1 MPYRVAIRPSKKK
14 NSIDM
19 SMSVDLRM
27 DLAFTDGT
35 TTVVVPDAHIAG
47 TMIMKNNNRNLHFY
61 LSAFDISLTGTLMG
75 ATDQAEMQAVIT
87 LIKSR
92 LLHTRYYTRVDTYTY
107 TSLMQLMQLSKQ
119 AAPIDMAMLM
129 QAWILNNLW
138 RDPQSGG
145 YRITINMDRI
155 PGFFDTL
162 LMYDNMSDTTR
173 NATNSVEDETTV
185 LSEKEMLEIHQALDD
200 AMLIATGDSI
210 GNDAMLVV
218 SGTLWRITPDNHVAL
233 TLDTLSFPLDEDGVS
248 MDIADCAFA
257 AELTKC
263 RLSAKDG
270 SWNALAI
277 QLSGSILASGW
288 SFMMSG
294 SVSSHEL
301 IGVVSIASQRAS
313 SEIRASDF
321 ALPRRSRSWDK
332 AMQSFEEI
340 LNWL

>member
-1 MPYRVAIRPSKKK
+1 MAMPYRVAIRPSKKK

-129 QAWILNNLW
+129 QA
-138 RDPQSGG
+138 
-145 YRITINMDRI
+145 
-155 PGFFDTL
+155 
-162 LMYDNMSDTTR
+162 
-173 NATNSVEDETTV
+173 
-185 LSEKEMLEIHQALDD
+185 
-200 AMLIATGDSI
+200 
-210 GNDAMLVV
+210 
-218 SGTLWRITPDNHVAL
+218 
-233 TLDTLSFPLDEDGVS
+233 
-248 MDIADCAFA
+248 
-257 AELTKC
+257 
-263 RLSAKDG
+263 
-270 SWNALAI
+270 
-277 QLSGSILASGW
+277 
-288 SFMMSG
+288 
-294 SVSSHEL
+294 
-301 IGVVSIASQRAS
+301 
-313 SEIRASDF
+313 
-321 ALPRRSRSWDK
+321 
-332 AMQSFEEI
+332 
-340 LNWL
+340 